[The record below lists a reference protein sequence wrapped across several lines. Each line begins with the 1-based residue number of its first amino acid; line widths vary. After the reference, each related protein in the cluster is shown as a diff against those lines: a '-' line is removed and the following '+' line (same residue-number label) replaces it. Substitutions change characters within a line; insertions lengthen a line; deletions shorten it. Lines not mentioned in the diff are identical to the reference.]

1 MNDELLK
8 YHVNLNG
15 HNLCDLAE
23 IIGVNPATLTRKMK
37 GESDFKRNEMSLI
50 KDFLKLTNEEIEEI
64 FFV

>member
-1 MNDELLK
+1 MNGELLK

-15 HNLCDLAE
+15 YNLCDLAE
-23 IIGVNPATLTRKMK
+23 IMGVNPATLTRKMK
-37 GESDFKRNEMSLI
+37 GESDFRRNEMSLI